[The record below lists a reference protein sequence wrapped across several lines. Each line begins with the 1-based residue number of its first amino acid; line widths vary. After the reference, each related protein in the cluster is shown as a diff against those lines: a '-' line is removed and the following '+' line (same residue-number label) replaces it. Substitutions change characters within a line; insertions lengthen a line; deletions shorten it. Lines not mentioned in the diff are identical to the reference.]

1 MKHRI
6 GFVHLTPKGRG
17 FRDVAHDRFQV
28 GILWEMAPLRFED
41 EDFHAPSGVEE
52 HADEVTADEARA
64 PGYER
69 PQRHDRSSGLPDN
82 NMSAIVTVDPRT
94 LRCVRGFRPM
104 MQFARVVDVY
114 EKIEATTKR
123 LEMTELLVG
132 LLRETPKEDLDKVV
146 YLTQGRIHPDY
157 AGIELGLAEKMVMRV
172 LAHATGLDDA
182 RVARLWKEKGDLGL
196 VAQEAIAAR
205 RQKPLESTPLT
216 VSKVHQHLDAIA
228 RESGEGSQERKVRLL
243 SELLGNATP
252 REAKYIVRMV
262 IGQMRLGVAD
272 MTIVDALAA
281 TFATKSDRARVE
293 RAYNVSSDL
302 GEVAR
307 VLASKGI
314 DGLNEIHLKLFRPIR
329 AMLAERLETLE
340 AIFERMGKA
349 ALEYK
354 YDGLRVQAHVSPNKI
369 ELFSRHLEN
378 ITVQFPEIVEGL
390 RNAVRDRAVIV
401 EGEAVP
407 VDPNTGEFLPFQEVS
422 RRRGRKTEVER
433 MSKEFPVTLF
443 AFDCLLRGEDDLT
456 PRPYTERRK
465 ALEAVVKPID
475 GIRHST
481 VRVTDDVKQA
491 EAFFDEALQAGCEG
505 LMAKALDSTYDAGA
519 RGYQWIKFKREY
531 SAALSDTI
539 DLVIVGAFAGRGK
552 RAGSYGAL
560 LMAAYDDQEDLFRTT
575 CKLGT
580 GFDDETLFTLPEK
593 LKAAKRDRKPARV
606 DSKLEPDV
614 WFEPTTV
621 LEVRGAELTVS
632 PVHTAAG
639 GAIRPGAGLAV
650 RFPRFTGRWRD
661 DKGPEDAT
669 TTKELLEMYRQQL
682 KQTKKGTAAL
692 A

>member
-82 NMSAIVTVDPRT
+82 NMSAIVTVDPRS
-94 LRCVRGFRPM
+94 LRRVRGFRPM
-104 MQFARVVDVY
+104 MQFARVVDVN

-132 LLRETPKEDLDKVV
+132 LLRETPKEDLDKMV

-340 AIFERMGKA
+340 AIFERIGRA

-378 ITVQFPEIVEGL
+378 ITVQFPEIVEGP
-390 RNAVRDRAVIV
+390 RHSVRDRAVIV

-465 ALEAVVKPID
+465 ALEAVVKPTE

-481 VRVTDDVKQA
+481 VRVTADVKRA

-519 RGYQWIKFKREY
+519 RGYQWIKFKRGY
-531 SAALSDTI
+531 SAALNDTI
-539 DLVIVGAFAGRGK
+539 DLVIVGALAGRGK
-552 RAGSYGAL
+552 RAGTYGAL
-560 LMAAYDDQEDLFRTT
+560 LMAAYDEQAELFRAT
-575 CKLGT
+575 CILGT
-580 GFDDETLFTLPEK
+580 GVDDETLAALPER
-593 LKAAKRDRKPARV
+593 LAPHIVPHR
-606 DSKLEPDV
+606 
-614 WFEPTTV
+614 
-621 LEVRGAELTVS
+621 
-632 PVHTAAG
+632 AAG
-639 GAIRPGAGLAV
+639 LEAQV
-650 RFPRFTGRWRD
+650 
-661 DKGPEDAT
+661 DAD
-669 TTKELLEMYRQQL
+669 
-682 KQTKKGTAAL
+682 AWV
-692 A
+692 

>member
-1 MKHRI
+1 
-6 GFVHLTPKGRG
+6 
-17 FRDVAHDRFQV
+17 
-28 GILWEMAPLRFED
+28 
-41 EDFHAPSGVEE
+41 
-52 HADEVTADEARA
+52 
-64 PGYER
+64 
-69 PQRHDRSSGLPDN
+69 
-82 NMSAIVTVDPRT
+82 
-94 LRCVRGFRPM
+94 

-132 LLRETPKEDLDKVV
+132 LLRDTPKDDLDKEV

-196 VAQEAIAAR
+196 VAQEAISAR

-216 VSKVHQHLDAIA
+216 VSKVYQHLDAIA

-281 TFATKSDRARVE
+281 TFATKADRARVE
-293 RAYNVSSDL
+293 RAYNMSSDL

-340 AIFERMGKA
+340 EIFERMGKA

-354 YDGLRVQAHVSPNKI
+354 YDGLRVQAHVSPKRI
-369 ELFSRHLEN
+369 ELFSRHLEH
-378 ITVQFPEIVEGL
+378 ITGQFPEIVKGL
-390 RNAVRDRAVIV
+390 WNAVRDRTVIV

-443 AFDCLLRGEDDLT
+443 AFDCLLLDDEDLT

-465 ALEAVVKPID
+465 ALEAVVKPIE

-491 EAFFDEALQAGCEG
+491 EAFFDDALQAGCEG

-519 RGYQWIKFKREY
+519 RGYKWIKFKREY

-552 RAGSYGAL
+552 RAGTYGAL

-580 GFDDETLFTLPEK
+580 GFDDETLFALPEK

-632 PVHTAAG
+632 PVHTAAW
-639 GAIRPGAGLAV
+639 GAMRPGAGLAI

-669 TTKELLEMYRQQL
+669 TTKELLGMYRQQL